1 MSWIHD
7 GYSTR
12 WSLGLLFKSGIA
24 MLTLFEGRKGSHM
37 SERTGPLS
45 DITIVDCTMALAG
58 PFGTGLLGDLGADVI
73 KVEPPR
79 GDMSRS
85 VPPLPENYAVPGS
98 VPDAEAGASCDF
110 GGYFASI
117 NRNKRS
123 IVLDLKNAEDKA
135 VLLEL
140 CDSADAIVENMRVGV
155 MDKLGVGYDVV
166 RARNPAIVYGCI
178 RGFGDPRTGESPYA
192 NWPAY
197 DIVAQSMG
205 GIAHITGPEA
215 DAGYPAGVSVGDIY
229 PGTLLALGL
238 VAAIHHARRTGEGQ
252 FMDIGMYD
260 AVAFLSETV
269 IANYGF
275 TRDSLGARGEH
286 HPNLCPFGLF
296 PASDGSVSI
305 AAPGPGH
312 WQALCEAMARED
324 LITDE
329 RTKNT
334 YLRRQNQDLVLS
346 VISEWT
352 GTRTKQQIVECLGG
366 KVPCGPVNTAEDIFR
381 DPHALARGMITEFQL
396 PGDNSDVAIV
406 ANPIKYTAT
415 PANFHR
421 RAPLLGEHS
430 AEIRSAVE
438 GRVDPEQGPGAQS

>member
-1 MSWIHD
+1 MI
-7 GYSTR
+7 
-12 WSLGLLFKSGIA
+12 
-24 MLTLFEGRKGSHM
+24 
-37 SERTGPLS
+37 ERTGPLS
-45 DITIVDCTMALAG
+45 DVTIVDCTMALAG

-73 KVEPPR
+73 KVEPPK
-79 GDMSRS
+79 GDASRS
-85 VPPLPENYAVPGS
+85 VPPLPENYVSPSARFDGEPG
-98 VPDAEAGASCDF
+98 VGCDF

-123 IVLDLKNAEDKA
+123 IVLDLKDAADKEM
-135 VLLEL
+135 LLEL

-166 RARNPAIVYGCI
+166 HARNPAIVYGCI

-192 NWPAY
+192 DWPAY

-205 GIAHITGPEA
+205 GIAHITGPETGT
-215 DAGYPAGVSVGDIY
+215 GYPAGVSVGDIY

-252 FMDIGMYD
+252 FMDVGMYD

-269 IANYGF
+269 IANYGY

-296 PASDGSVSI
+296 PVKDGSVSI

-312 WQALCEAMARED
+312 WRALCEAMGRND
-324 LITDE
+324 LIGDE
-329 RTKNT
+329 RTRNT
-334 YLRRQNQDLVLS
+334 YVRRQNQDLVLD
-346 VISEWT
+346 VISQWT
-352 GTRTKQQIVECLGG
+352 GALTKQQVVERLGG
-366 KVPCGPVNTAEDIFR
+366 KVPCGPVNTAEDIFA
-381 DPHALARGMITEFQL
+381 DPHAAARGMITEFSL
-396 PGDNSDVAIV
+396 PGDNPDVSII
-406 ANPIKYTAT
+406 ANPIKFTAT

-421 RAPLLGEHS
+421 RAPMLGEHGD
-430 AEIRSAVE
+430 EIRSSVE
-438 GRVDPEQGPGAQS
+438 KSIERN